1 MSGASISLPS
11 SSTVEE
17 VAAFLREKL
26 MSVPAGSGNI
36 HFAGVIL
43 SVLDVSDALS
53 YTRTFMKER
62 NLQEVDKYD
71 AYVDAFDLTTMVT
84 IDCAF
89 GSLFYRHFL
98 PIAEIVALELSRH
111 FQGFALVEL
120 DGVNEQHALY
130 EKGLQV
136 RLYDSKESNQNGV

>member
-1 MSGASISLPS
+1 MSGASISLPTS
-11 SSTVEE
+11 NTVEA

-26 MSVPAGSGNI
+26 MGVPVESGNI

-43 SVLDVSDALS
+43 SVLDAS
-53 YTRTFMKER
+53 YELDYTQAFMREHK
-62 NLQEVDKYD
+62 LQEVGKYD
-71 AYVDAFDLTTMVT
+71 AYVDPFDLTTVVT

-89 GSLFYRHFL
+89 DSLFYRHFL
-98 PIAEIVALELSRH
+98 PITEIVALELSRH

-130 EKGLQV
+130 EKGV
-136 RLYDSKESNQNGV
+136 RVRPDDSYESNQNGV